1 MQLLMYAAASNAAG
15 RELWNRIQSMEFGSV
30 AETIYCSSIMALDKH
45 LRQPLGLSPIGIM
58 IPSDDSE
65 LVDLIGM
72 RHLLRG
78 MRVILILP
86 TDQPQD
92 ITHFRAHLLR
102 PRFITYADAHPE
114 EIIAVLWKMIGAVCA
129 AAG

>member
-1 MQLLMYAAASNAAG
+1 MQLLIYAAASNAAG
-15 RELWNRIQSMEFGSV
+15 RVLRERIQSMEFESV
-30 AETIYCSSIMALDKH
+30 AGTIYCSSIMALDKN

-78 MRVILILP
+78 MRVILVLP
-86 TDQPQD
+86 NDQPQN
-92 ITHFRAHLLR
+92 IIHSRAHLLR
-102 PRFITYADAHPE
+102 PRFITYADAHPK
-114 EIIAVLWKMIGAVCA
+114 EIIAVLWKMIGAACA